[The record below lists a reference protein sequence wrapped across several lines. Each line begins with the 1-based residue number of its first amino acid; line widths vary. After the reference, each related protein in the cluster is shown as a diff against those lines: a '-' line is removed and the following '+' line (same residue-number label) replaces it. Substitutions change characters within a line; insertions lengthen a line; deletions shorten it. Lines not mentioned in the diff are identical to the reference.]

1 MPVAFLT
8 AEQCRRYGRFGGEP
22 TSAQLGR
29 YFHLDQ
35 NDLEFVGKHRR
46 DHNRLGVA
54 IQLVTVRFLGTFL
67 ADPANVPPVRS
78 AMSPSS
84 WWQRASWPTS
94 VKQ

>member
-8 AEQCRRYGRFGGEP
+8 AEQCRRYGRFSGEP
-22 TSAQLGR
+22 TPAQLGR

-35 NDLEFVGKHRR
+35 NDLDFVGTRRR

-54 IQLVTVRFLGTFL
+54 TQLATVRFLGTFL
-67 ADPANVPPVRS
+67 PILGTCRPVRF

-84 WWQRASWPTS
+84 WRQRAS
-94 VKQ
+94 